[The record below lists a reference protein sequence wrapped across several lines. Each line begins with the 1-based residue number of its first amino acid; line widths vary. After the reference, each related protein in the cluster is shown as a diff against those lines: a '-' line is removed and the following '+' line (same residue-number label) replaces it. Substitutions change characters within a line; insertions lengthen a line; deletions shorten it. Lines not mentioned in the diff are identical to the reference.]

1 MPAAVRI
8 TRLDVGYR
16 VTTRRRVAGGSA
28 TDVVGDLV
36 RWDDDGVLTVR
47 DRDDTEHH
55 VAAADL
61 IAARVVHA
69 RPAPRRVAELE
80 RVAARGWPAVET
92 GTVGD
97 WLLRAAGGF
106 TGRANSALA
115 VGEPGIPFGDAAER
129 VRGWYAE
136 RDLPARAAVVL
147 PSPEDDGFAA
157 LGWAPARAV
166 LVQTA
171 DVRGVTDAS
180 DVTVEPEP
188 SPEWLARYTARGEV
202 TEAGRQVLTGGGT
215 VGFARVGDGPVAIGR
230 GVVVDGWLGISAIEV
245 DPGYRRR
252 GYARAVTR
260 ALLAWGAGHGA
271 ERAYIQVDSGNAPAR
286 ALYADLGFRTHHRYR
301 YRTAP

>member
-1 MPAAVRI
+1 MPGAVRI
-8 TRLDVGYR
+8 TPLDVGYR

-36 RWDDDGVLTVR
+36 RWEDGVLTVR

-55 VAAADL
+55 LAAADL
-61 IAARVVHA
+61 IAAHVVHA
-69 RPAPRRVAELE
+69 RPAPRRAQDLE
-80 RVAARGWPAVET
+80 RVTARGWPAVET
-92 GTVGD
+92 GAAGD

-115 VGEPGIPFGDAAER
+115 VGDPGVPFADAAER
-129 VRGWYAE
+129 VRAWYAE

-157 LGWAPARAV
+157 LGWTPAPSV

-171 DVRGVTDAS
+171 DVR
-180 DVTVEPEP
+180 DVEGPPDVAVEPQP

-215 VGFARVGDGPVAIGR
+215 VGFARIGDAPVAIGR

-245 DPGYRRR
+245 DPAYRRR

-260 ALLAWGAGHGA
+260 GLLAWGAGHGA
-271 ERAYIQVDSGNAPAR
+271 ERAYIQVDSRNAAAR
-286 ALYADLGFRTHHRYR
+286 ELYADLGFRTHHRYR
-301 YRTAP
+301 YRMAP